1 MAQNLGD
8 QIDADVAGNKVVVY
22 SKSWCPFCVQTKD
35 LLASKNV
42 QYKLVELDQLPNGD
56 AIQSALQ
63 GKTGQRTVPSVFIGG
78 AHIGGNSELQALNG
92 SGGLDAKLAA

>member
-56 AIQSALQ
+56 AIQSAL
-63 GKTGQRTVPSVFIGG
+63 
-78 AHIGGNSELQALNG
+78 
-92 SGGLDAKLAA
+92 